1 MPKRTPAQSPRIAVF
16 GHYGNQNLGDEAI
29 VEAVLRNLRT
39 YIPDAELSCFSINPA
54 DSSPR
59 HNVDSFPIRYRADYF
74 NPAPSSGSDTSEE
87 PLAQQTT
94 DQPLPAQR
102 SWKAR
107 VKALPL
113 LGPLLTLAQQV
124 VEFFPVLRQELFF
137 LRAARKR
144 LDTVDL
150 VLVTGSNQ
158 FLDNFGGPW
167 GFPYTLLK
175 WTWLAKG
182 AGARVGFI
190 SVGAGPLSHSL
201 SYWMLRKALSRA
213 DFISFRDEGSRK
225 LILEKVGIDG
235 SIYPDLAHSLYGSE
249 APPDRRPKSDEFRVA
264 VNPMP
269 VYDSRYWHHPD
280 DVRYRDYVQK
290 VASLCSDIMASG
302 ARLTLFS
309 TQIRD
314 EAVIEDVIELVN
326 ADTAAFPEPEI
337 ARNRTVSELMDTLNN
352 ADCVVATR
360 FHATVLPLQLG
371 IPVLGICYYRK
382 AAELLEDVGLG
393 RYYVNI
399 DDFDA
404 ETLIAKFN
412 ALREQIASGDLEISE
427 QHSRYLV
434 ALSEQYQKIAALV
447 NTGGSQ

>member
-1 MPKRTPAQSPRIAVF
+1 MSKRTPEQSPRIAIF

-29 VEAVLRNLRT
+29 IEAVLRNLRH

-54 DSSPR
+54 DSNRR
-59 HNVDSFPIRYRADYF
+59 HNVDAFPIRYRSDYF
-74 NPAPSSGSDTSEE
+74 NPAPPNGLEASGKSL
-87 PLAQQTT
+87 PPQTT
-94 DQPLPAQR
+94 DQSVPGQR

-107 VKALPL
+107 MKALPL
-113 LGPLLTLAQQV
+113 LGPLLTSAQQI
-124 VEFFPVLRQELFF
+124 VEFFPVLRQELSF

-175 WTWLAKG
+175 WTWLAKR
-182 AGARVGFI
+182 AGAKVGFI

-201 SYWMLRKALSRA
+201 SFWMLRKALGRA
-213 DFISFRDEGSRK
+213 DFVSFRDEGSRR

-235 SIYPDLAHSLYGSE
+235 SIYPDLAHGLYGSE
-249 APPDRRPKSDEFRVA
+249 AKPYRPPKGDELRVA

-280 DVRYRDYVQK
+280 DSRYRDYVRK
-290 VASLCSDIMASG
+290 LASLCSEIMASG

-309 TQIRD
+309 TQIKD
-314 EAVIEDVIELVN
+314 EAVIEDIMELVR
-326 ADTAAFPEPEI
+326 ADTATFPEPEI
-337 ARNRTVSELMDTLNN
+337 ARNRTVSELMHTLNN

-371 IPVLGICYYRK
+371 IPVLGISYYRK

-399 DDFDA
+399 DDFNE

-412 ALREQIASGDLEISE
+412 ALREQIASGGLEISE